1 MTDDKGE
8 DEREKLIKHLEHAQ
22 PLPLKEQVAYETGK
36 VVSLTLAQRPGVGMT
51 LFAFDAGEGV
61 STHAAPGDAMA
72 HILEGTAEITID
84 GAVHQVTAGEAIVM
98 PAGVPH
104 AVKAATPFKMLLTV
118 VKEGGL

>member
-1 MTDDKGE
+1 M
-8 DEREKLIKHLEHAQ
+8 EKLIKNLDHAR
-22 PLPLKEQVAYETGK
+22 PLPLKEQVEYENGK

-84 GAVHQVTAGEAIVM
+84 GTAHQVSEGMAVIM
-98 PAGVPH
+98 PAGIPH
-104 AVKAATPFKMLLTV
+104 AVKAITPFKMLLTV
-118 VKEGGL
+118 VKES